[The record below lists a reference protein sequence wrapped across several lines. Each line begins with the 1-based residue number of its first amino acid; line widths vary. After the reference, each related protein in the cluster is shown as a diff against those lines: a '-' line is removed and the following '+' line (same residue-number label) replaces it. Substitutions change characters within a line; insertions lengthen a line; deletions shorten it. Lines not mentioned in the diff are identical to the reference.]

1 MISGLL
7 MWSGVVALLALGI
20 TFALGRT
27 KEVGGRL
34 TAFLVFVAFSF
45 LLLGLRLMISSAADE
60 GLFLGDLLA
69 SLAMTFF
76 WVMRQRQS

>member
-1 MISGLL
+1 MISGVLT
-7 MWSGVVALLALGI
+7 WSGVVALLALGI
-20 TFALGRT
+20 TFALGPT
-27 KEVGGRL
+27 KEAGAGLVV
-34 TAFLVFVAFSF
+34 FLLFVAFFF

-76 WVMRQRQS
+76 WVTRQRQS